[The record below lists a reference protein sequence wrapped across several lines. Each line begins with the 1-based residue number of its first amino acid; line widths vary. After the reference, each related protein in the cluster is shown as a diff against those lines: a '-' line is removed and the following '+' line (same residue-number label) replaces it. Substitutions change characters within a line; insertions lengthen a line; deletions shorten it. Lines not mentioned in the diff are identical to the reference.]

1 MGKELTPK
9 GSAGTILKG
18 VRFAIVGRWWTTRKG
33 DIVGCRAEDKR
44 FSKVPLR
51 DVRGKRLNLPAP
63 DLQSVS
69 LGVRAGCVYNKTPGW
84 EGEAKQG
91 VARGEGWDAGG
102 PEDVLVSAGATIQV
116 ALPHTGEA
124 VRGCNGKA
132 EVFYGFLDGAC
143 A

>member
-9 GSAGTILKG
+9 GSTGTIDKG
-18 VRFAIVGRWWTTRKG
+18 VRFAIIGRWWGTRKG

-51 DVRGKRLNLPAP
+51 DVSGKILNLPAP

-91 VARGEGWDAGG
+91 VARGEGGDAGG
-102 PEDVLVSAGATIQV
+102 PEDGLVSAGAKIQV

-124 VRGCNGKA
+124 VRGCSGEA
-132 EVFYGFLDGAC
+132 EVFHSFLDGAC